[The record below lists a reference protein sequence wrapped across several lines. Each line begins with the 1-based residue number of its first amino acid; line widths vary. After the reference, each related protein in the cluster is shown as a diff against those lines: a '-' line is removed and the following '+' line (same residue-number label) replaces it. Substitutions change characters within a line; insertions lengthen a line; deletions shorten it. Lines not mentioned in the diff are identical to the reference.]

1 MKTITNILFV
11 ISAALLIW
19 VGISWVEVAFTNTA
33 NHAYASWN
41 AFAMFADYAKELH
54 NL

>member
-1 MKTITNILFV
+1 MKTIANILFV

-19 VGISWVEVAFTNTA
+19 VGISWLEVALFNTTNHT
-33 NHAYASWN
+33 YASWN
-41 AFAMFADYAKELH
+41 AFGLFVDYAKELH